1 MNSNATP
8 NQTPITKHVKLQI
21 SGDADAVQVA
31 IGILHRIN
39 FLNGA
44 DWSQAIRKRGER
56 SIVRVASREVQ
67 ISENL

>member
-1 MNSNATP
+1 MNTNATP
-8 NQTPITKHVKLQI
+8 NPKPITKHVKLQI
-21 SGDADAVQVA
+21 SGDADAVQAA

-44 DWSQAIRKRGER
+44 DWSQAIRKRGDAA
-56 SIVRVASREVQ
+56 IVRVASREVQ